1 MSMRTYLNEN
11 DVINSIRLQL
21 RHSSGLNKIWVI
33 VEGESDQKLYSKLI
47 NNENVEI
54 EIPYSGVT
62 GLLTAVSTLLK
73 ETDRILGIRDAD
85 FLHLEGKSETPAHI
99 FLTDFHD
106 TEMMLISCDN
116 AYHAVVAEYLHLRKA
131 SESLREK
138 LLQSI
143 TFIGGLRWI
152 SNANRLELNFKNI
165 GFGNFYDVENLTL
178 KQNEFLQHVLE
189 RSPTKWKKI
198 AMDEIVQ
205 KIENISDFYNLCNG
219 HDFQRIF
226 ALYVNAN
233 SKKGVN
239 AEEISKSFRVAYRFE
254 DFQKTKLFEQLV
266 KWSNIKAITLF
277 KNI

>member
-1 MSMRTYLNEN
+1 MRTYLNEN

-116 AYHAVVAEYLHLRKA
+116 AYHAVVAEYLLLRKA

-152 SNANRLELNFKNI
+152 SNANKLELNFKNI
-165 GFGNFYDVENLTL
+165 GLGNFYDVENLSL

-189 RSPTKWKKI
+189 RSPTKKKEI

-239 AEEISKSFRVAYRFE
+239 AEEISKSFRIAYRFE

-266 KWSNIKAITLF
+266 KWSNIKAITIF